1 MAENKPENKER
12 RMDDLLDSALSVYSA
27 VDARPGLEARVL
39 ARVQEAAKPQARS
52 WNVRWLLTGAVATA
66 IAAIVLSV
74 VFSGPVRKP
83 QNEQVRRHIP
93 SSNQL
98 QTGNSHQT
106 PVVENN
112 RHAKRAPVVRKEM
125 RPEYQ
130 REELARNDRPPVFP
144 TPTGL
149 SEQEKLLL
157 SYLAQTP
164 KEELIAEA
172 RIPDPAEEEEFW
184 KDQQPAVVRPL
195 R

>member
-1 MAENKPENKER
+1 MAENMPENNER
-12 RMDDLLDSALSVYSA
+12 RMDELLDSVLSVYSA
-27 VDARPGLEARVL
+27 VEPRPGLEARVL
-39 ARVQEAAKPQARS
+39 SHVQEAANRQARS
-52 WNVRWLLTGAVATA
+52 WNVRWLMTGAVATA

-74 VFSGPVRKP
+74 LFSRPVRKP
-83 QNEQVRRHIP
+83 QVEQVRRDIP

-98 QTGNSHQT
+98 QAGNSHQT
-106 PVVENN
+106 PAVGNN
-112 RHAKRAPVVRKEM
+112 RQATRAPVARKET

-184 KDQQPAVVRPL
+184 KDQQPAVARPQ